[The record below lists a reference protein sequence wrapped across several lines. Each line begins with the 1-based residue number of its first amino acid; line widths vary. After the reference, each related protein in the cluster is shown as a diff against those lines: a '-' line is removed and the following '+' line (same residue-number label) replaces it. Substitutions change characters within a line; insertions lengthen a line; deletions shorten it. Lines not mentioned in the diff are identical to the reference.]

1 MSEFYGID
9 ISSFNSV
16 VNYDL
21 IAKEQDFVFIRA
33 GGADNK
39 NPYGFYKDRKFE
51 EYHTQL
57 SKRYV
62 SLGAYYL
69 AAAKFFTPEDGRIQA
84 QNFLGLLR
92 GKNFTMPV
100 VLDLEVPLSGNQ
112 KQVTDASI
120 AFLET
125 LEKHGYYAMIYA
137 SDISGFIERLELNRL
152 KPFDKW
158 VARYGAGPKN
168 AVPFGIWQYS
178 STGRV
183 PGINGNVDMN
193 RTTNDY
199 PAIIKSAGLNHLK
212 ER

>member
-1 MSEFYGID
+1 MNEFYGID

-21 IAKEQDFVFIRA
+21 IAKEQDFVIIRA

-39 NPYGFYKDRKFE
+39 TPYGFYKDRKFE
-51 EYHTQL
+51 EYYNQF
-57 SKRYV
+57 SRRYV
-62 SLGAYYL
+62 PVGAYYL

-125 LEKHGYYAMIYA
+125 LESHGYYAMIYA
-137 SDISGFIERLELNRL
+137 SDISGFIERLELDRL
-152 KPFDKW
+152 GAYDKW

-168 AVPFGIWQYS
+168 AVPYGIWQYS

-193 RTTNDY
+193 RTTKDY
-199 PAIIKSAGLNHLK
+199 PAIIKSAGLNHLEK
-212 ER
+212 R

>member
-1 MSEFYGID
+1 MNEFNGID
-9 ISSFNSV
+9 ISSFNTV

-21 IAKEQDFVFIRA
+21 IAKEQDFVIIRA

-39 NPYGFYKDRKFE
+39 TPYGFYRDRKYE
-51 EYHTQL
+51 EYYKEL
-57 SKRYV
+57 SKRSV
-62 SLGAYYL
+62 ALGAYYL

-92 GKNFTMPV
+92 DKNFTMPV

-120 AFLET
+120 SFMET
-125 LEKHGYYAMIYA
+125 IESHGYYAMIYA
-137 SDISGFIERLELNRL
+137 SDISGFIERLDLERL
-152 KPFDKW
+152 KKFDKW
-158 VARYGAGPKN
+158 VARYGSQPKN

-183 PGINGNVDMN
+183 PGINGNVDIN
-193 RTTNDY
+193 IAYHDY
-199 PAIIKSAGLNHLK
+199 PAIIKRAGLNHLK

>member
-1 MSEFYGID
+1 MNEFNGID
-9 ISSFNSV
+9 ISSFNTV

-21 IAKEQDFVFIRA
+21 IAKEQDFVIIRA

-39 NPYGFYKDRKFE
+39 TPYGFYRDRKYE
-51 EYHTQL
+51 EYYTQL

-62 SLGAYYL
+62 ALGAYYL

-112 KQVTDASI
+112 KQVTDASVS
-120 AFLET
+120 FLET
-125 LEKHGYYAMIYA
+125 LESHGYYAMIYA
-137 SDISGFIERLELNRL
+137 SDISGFIERLDLERL
-152 KPFDKW
+152 KKFDKW
-158 VARYGAGPKN
+158 VARYGCQPKN
-168 AVPFGIWQYS
+168 AVPYGMWQYT

-183 PGINGNVDMN
+183 DGITGNVDIN
-193 RTTNDY
+193 IAYHDY
-199 PAIIKSAGLNHLK
+199 PAIIKRAGLNHLK

>member
-9 ISSFNSV
+9 ISSFNTV

-51 EYHTQL
+51 EYYKQL

-62 SLGAYYL
+62 ALGAYYL
-69 AAAKFFTPEDGRIQA
+69 AASKFFTPEDGRIQA

-92 GKNFTMPV
+92 GKKFTMPV

-120 AFLET
+120 SFLET
-125 LEKHGYYAMIYA
+125 LESHGYYAMIYA
-137 SDISGFIERLELNRL
+137 SDISGFIDRLELNRL
-152 KPFDKW
+152 KKFDKW
-158 VARYGAGPKN
+158 VARYGSQPQN
-168 AVPFGIWQYS
+168 AVPYGIWQYS
-178 STGRV
+178 SAGRV
-183 PGINGNVDMN
+183 PGVNGNVDMN
-193 RTTNDY
+193 GTSNDY
-199 PAIIKSAGLNHLK
+199 PTIIKRAGLNHLK
-212 ER
+212 